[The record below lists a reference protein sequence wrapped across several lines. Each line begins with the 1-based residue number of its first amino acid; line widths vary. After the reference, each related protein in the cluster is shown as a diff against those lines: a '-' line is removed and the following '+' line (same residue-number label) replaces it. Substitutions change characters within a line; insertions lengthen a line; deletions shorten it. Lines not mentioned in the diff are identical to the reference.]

1 MQYTEQECEY
11 IKNDTLATKAM
22 LNSIYGRMVN
32 TMNNDYIV
40 IHRANNP
47 IIIFKKS
54 ISAIER
60 GDDGAAIIYST
71 DATFYVDEKYTDVVK
86 LLF

>member
-1 MQYTEQECEY
+1 MIYE
-11 IKNDTLATKAM
+11 DTDSVTAMKTK
-22 LNSIYGRMVN
+22 LNSLYGRTVM
-32 TMNNDYIV
+32 TQYDYIV

-71 DATFYVDEKYTDVVK
+71 NATFYVDEKYTDVVK
-86 LLF
+86 KLF